1 MAEWTSVAR
10 QVVNPGEAI
19 VFTETAVPCPYGLI
33 LHREDSG
40 AFLAK
45 GIAVKNQPRRC
56 CCLVPQSVTYKVS
69 FGANIAVPEG
79 ETVGPISVAIALD
92 GNTLLGTEME
102 ITPAAVEEFGNVSR
116 CTPIGIWKGCCQTV
130 SVRNTSAVPIAVENA
145 NLGIEQ

>member
-1 MAEWTSVAR
+1 MAEYSANAL
-10 QVVNPGEAI
+10 QVVNPGETVI
-19 VFTETAVPCPYGLI
+19 FTAAPVPCERGLV
-33 LHREDSG
+33 RWRQETG
-40 AFLAK
+40 NFLLR
-45 GIAVKNQPRRC
+45 GYVPNNCGC
-56 CCLVPQSVTYKVS
+56 CCRRKQSANYLVD

>member
-1 MAEWTSVAR
+1 MRELLLKVSCIRICHPVIRHGALIS
-10 QVVNPGEAI
+10 I
-19 VFTETAVPCPYGLI
+19 GLGTFGGVY
-33 LHREDSG
+33 L
-40 AFLAK
+40 
-45 GIAVKNQPRRC
+45 
-56 CCLVPQSVTYKVS
+56 S

>member
-19 VFTETAVPCPYGLI
+19 VFTENTIPCPYGLI

-45 GIAVKNQPRRC
+45 GIPVRNQVRRC
-56 CCLVPQSVTYKVS
+56 VCMGPQIVNYKVS

-79 ETVGPISVAIALD
+79 QTVGPITVAVAVD

-102 ITPAAVEEFGNVSR
+102 VTPAAVEEFANVSR
-116 CTPIGIWKGCCQTV
+116 CTPVGIWKGCCQTI
-130 SVRNTSAVPIAVENA
+130 SVRNTSAIPIAVENA
-145 NLGIEQ
+145 NIGIEQ